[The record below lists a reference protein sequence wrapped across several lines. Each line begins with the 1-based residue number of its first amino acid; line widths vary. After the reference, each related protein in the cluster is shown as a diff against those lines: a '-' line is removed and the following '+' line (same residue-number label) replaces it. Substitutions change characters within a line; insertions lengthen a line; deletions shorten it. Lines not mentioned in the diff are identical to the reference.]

1 MNWRAHLT
9 VDRGANLP
17 QNTPMPKLK
26 NLMVAGVAQVTRH
39 ISPFAV
45 INLLVPRSGYRIHRG
60 LAYGT
65 DPRQKLDVYVPT
77 GLKAPAPVVVFFY
90 GGGWQGGDRA
100 NYLAFGQAF
109 AGAGMV
115 AVVADYRLYPQVKY
129 PGFVEDAAAALAFV
143 HAHAAHYGGDASR
156 IFLAGH
162 SAGAYNAVMVASE
175 PKFIAARGGS
185 LDWIRGV
192 IGIAGPYNF
201 LPMSDPVYV
210 EMFHG
215 TNNTDSMPVHHV
227 DGPRPPMLLI
237 SGSDDATVRPSN
249 TNDMSERLRRFGS
262 DVKVIFYK
270 GVGHVGV
277 ILSLARGFRG
287 LAPLRQ
293 DMIDFIRA
301 H

>member
-1 MNWRAHLT
+1 MR
-9 VDRGANLP
+9 
-17 QNTPMPKLK
+17 KLK
-26 NLMVAGVAQVTRH
+26 TLAAAGVTTLRQH
-39 ISPFAV
+39 ISPFGV
-45 INLLVPRSGYRIHRG
+45 INLLVPRVGYSVHRG
-60 LAYGT
+60 LAFGPE
-65 DPRQKLDVYVPT
+65 PRQKLDIYVPVDLT
-77 GLKAPAPVVVFFY
+77 PPAPVVLFFY
-90 GGGWQGGDRA
+90 GGGWQGGDRTD
-100 NYLAFGQAF
+100 YLAFGQAF
-109 AGAGMV
+109 TSAGMV
-115 AVVADYRLYPQVKY
+115 VVVADYRVYPQVKY
-129 PGFVEDAAAALAFV
+129 PGFVEDAAGALAFV
-143 HAHAAHYGGDASR
+143 RAHAAQYGGDPER
-156 IFLAGH
+156 IFLTGH

-175 PKFIAARGGS
+175 PKFLAARGGS

-210 EMFHG
+210 DMFHG
-215 TNNTDSMPVHHV
+215 TNNTDSMPVYHV

-237 SGSDDATVRPSN
+237 SGRDDDTVRLSN
-249 TNDMSERLRRFGS
+249 TNDMSESLKRFGS

-277 ILSLARGFRG
+277 ILSLVRGFRR

>member
-1 MNWRAHLT
+1 
-9 VDRGANLP
+9 
-17 QNTPMPKLK
+17 
-26 NLMVAGVAQVTRH
+26 
-39 ISPFAV
+39 V
-45 INLLVPRSGYRIHRG
+45 INLLVPRVGYSVHRG
-60 LAYGT
+60 LAFGPE
-65 DPRQKLDVYVPT
+65 PRQKLDIYVPVDLT
-77 GLKAPAPVVVFFY
+77 PPAPVVLFFY
-90 GGGWQGGDRA
+90 GGGWQGGDRTD
-100 NYLAFGQAF
+100 YLAFGQAF
-109 AGAGMV
+109 TSAGMV
-115 AVVADYRLYPQVKY
+115 VVVADYRVYPQVKY
-129 PGFVEDAAAALAFV
+129 PGFVEDAAGALAFV
-143 HAHAAHYGGDASR
+143 RAHAAQYGGDPER
-156 IFLAGH
+156 IFLTGH

-175 PKFIAARGGS
+175 PKFLAARGGS

-210 EMFHG
+210 DMFHG
-215 TNNTDSMPVHHV
+215 TNNTDSMPVYHV

-237 SGSDDATVRPSN
+237 SGRDDDTVRLSN
-249 TNDMSERLRRFGS
+249 TNDMSESLKRFGS

-277 ILSLARGFRG
+277 ILSLVRGFRR

>member
-1 MNWRAHLT
+1 
-9 VDRGANLP
+9 
-17 QNTPMPKLK
+17 MPKLK
-26 NLMVAGVAQVTRH
+26 SLVTAGVTTLRQRF
-39 ISPFAV
+39 SPFVV
-45 INLLVPRSGYRIHRG
+45 INLLVPRAGYRIHRG
-60 LAYGT
+60 VAYGA
-65 DPRQKLDVYVPT
+65 DPRQKLNVYVPS
-77 GLKAPAPVVVFFY
+77 GLTAPAPVVLFFY
-90 GGGWQGGDRA
+90 GGGWQGGNRND
-100 NYLAFGQAF
+100 YLAFGQAF
-109 AGAGMV
+109 SSAGMV
-115 AVVADYRLYPQVKY
+115 AAVADYRLYPQVKY
-129 PGFVEDAAAALAFV
+129 PGFVEDSARALAFV
-143 HAHAAHYGGDASR
+143 RAQAAQYGGDPDR

-175 PKFIAARGGS
+175 PKFLAAQGGN
-185 LDWIRGV
+185 LNWIRGV

-210 EMFHG
+210 DMFHG

-237 SGSDDATVRPSN
+237 SGSEDDTVSLSN
-249 TNDMSERLRRFGS
+249 TNDMSERLKRFGS

-277 ILSLARGFRG
+277 ILSLVRGFRG

>member
-1 MNWRAHLT
+1 MRRPH
-9 VDRGANLP
+9 D
-17 QNTPMPKLK
+17 
-26 NLMVAGVAQVTRH
+26 
-39 ISPFAV
+39 
-45 INLLVPRSGYRIHRG
+45 
-60 LAYGT
+60 
-65 DPRQKLDVYVPT
+65 
-77 GLKAPAPVVVFFY
+77 
-90 GGGWQGGDRA
+90 
-100 NYLAFGQAF
+100 YLAFGQAF
-109 AGAGMV
+109 SSAGMV
-115 AVVADYRLYPQVKY
+115 AAVADYRLYPQVKY
-129 PGFVEDAAAALAFV
+129 PGFVEDAARALAFV
-143 HAHAAHYGGDASR
+143 RAHAAHYGGDRDR

-175 PKFIAARGGS
+175 PKFLAAQGGN
-185 LDWIRGV
+185 LNWIRGV

-201 LPMSDPVYV
+201 LPMRDPVYV
-210 EMFHG
+210 DMFHG

-237 SGSDDATVRPSN
+237 SGSEDDTVSLNN
-249 TNDMSERLRRFGS
+249 TNDMSERLKRFGS

-277 ILSLARGFRG
+277 ICPWFGAFTG